1 MRKPKSG
8 TQTPVEK
15 QPERELR
22 EKVTLENGAT
32 YEGEWIGK

>member
-1 MRKPKSG
+1 MKKSKSG
-8 TQTPVEK
+8 IQTSVEK

-22 EKVTLENGAT
+22 EKMTLENGAT